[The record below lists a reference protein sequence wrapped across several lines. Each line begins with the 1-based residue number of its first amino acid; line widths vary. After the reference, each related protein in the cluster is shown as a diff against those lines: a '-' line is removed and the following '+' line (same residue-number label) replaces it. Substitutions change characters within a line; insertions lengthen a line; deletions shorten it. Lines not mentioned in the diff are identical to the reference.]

1 MFRAFSQAGTAER
14 VRRGVGVRGIS
25 KLKQIY
31 NRFLRYMFLSSGI
44 PGSLLSVYRKSLAL
58 SHPVSSAPPRGVVSA
73 RQRGGFGAPAAGRPT
88 AEPRNLGQNRS
99 RPEMAPQP
107 IEKIESAP
115 GNGMVSEASKPQHL
129 VHGRAAD
136 RALRPR
142 AARMPKLK
150 VTKLPSCRKGA
161 QRLEIARCR
170 TEIGACLLPSE
181 RRACIRLSPKRDVV
195 VVMSRSASLRR
206 SPCVGYRRSQRQKHG
221 GEIFLPITP

>member
-1 MFRAFSQAGTAER
+1 MGRRAPFSSAFPLPLGATGGARRTRMFRAFSQAGPAER
-14 VRRGVGVRGIS
+14 VRRGVGSEIS

-31 NRFLRYMFLSSGI
+31 SRFLRYMFLSNGT
-44 PGSLLSVYRKSLAL
+44 PGSLLSVYRKSPAL
-58 SHPVSSAPPRGVVSA
+58 SHPVSSARPRGVVSA

-136 RALRPR
+136 HALRPR
-142 AARMPKLK
+142 TARMQ
-150 VTKLPSCRKGA
+150 S
-161 QRLEIARCR
+161 
-170 TEIGACLLPSE
+170 
-181 RRACIRLSPKRDVV
+181 
-195 VVMSRSASLRR
+195 
-206 SPCVGYRRSQRQKHG
+206 
-221 GEIFLPITP
+221 